1 MKSIFKIA
9 ACLSF
14 ASLLVY
20 SCKLEEIDTQMTEE
34 EAIAAI
40 KLDCDAL
47 ESYTI
52 QALKPQ
58 AVSFTV
64 TSTTP
69 WTVSTDAD
77 WLTVTPA
84 SSAESSLSED
94 VRITAVANPEIVD
107 RSATV
112 TVKGE
117 NTSKSYSFTI
127 TQLRKGQLTVTPVDH
142 DFATAGEAQQF
153 TVESNQSWTASSDQE
168 WLTLSVMEGTTD
180 GALKAT
186 VVTATAEKNESVVR
200 TATVTVISGDE
211 KVERTVR
218 QKGQTLEF
226 LEVADPTVASEGG
239 DILLGVNSTMEWKAE
254 TSDPD
259 FTATKVSDTQL
270 KVTAKWNKRFVD
282 RTATVTITPVDA
294 KYGDASAS
302 VTLTQGTNF
311 EFAGNCVLDNE
322 GFVTVTEG
330 ELSRIILKNG
340 MRYGK
345 LILEIEDAGFED
357 GGQMW
362 YVNKVAPAGETPA
375 WGAQLYNWLTIGKTR
390 LRAEGTLE
398 DGMGMRIGSD
408 SYMST
413 SYDIDADEL
422 SGMSSYEMD
431 IYPDATDPT
440 HLHMDFIFDGEI
452 RCQAECRNPFYGND
466 LVGETYVGVFT
477 SGSTSDTYFVVK
489 SCELIV
495 IND

>member
-58 AVSFTV
+58 AISFTV
-64 TSTTP
+64 ASTTP
-69 WTVSTDAD
+69 WTVTADAD

-84 SSAESSLSED
+84 SSAVSSLSED
-94 VRITAVANPEIVD
+94 VRITAVANTEIVD
-107 RSATV
+107 RKATV

-117 NTSKSYSFTI
+117 NTSKSYSIVI
-127 TQLRKGQLTVTPVDH
+127 TQLRKGQLTVTPLDH

-168 WLTLSVMEGTTD
+168 WLTLNVTEGTTD

-186 VVTATAEKNESVVR
+186 TVTATAEKNESVVR
-200 TATVTVISGDE
+200 TATITVISGDE
-211 KVERTVR
+211 KIERMVR

-226 LEVADPTVASEGG
+226 LEVEDSTVPGEGG
-239 DILLGVNSTMEWKAE
+239 EILLGVDATMDWKVE
-254 TSDPD
+254 SDNPG
-259 FTATKVSDTQL
+259 FTATRVSDSQV
-270 KVTAKWNKRFVD
+270 KVTAKWNKFFVD
-282 RTATVTITPVDA
+282 QTAVITIKPVDT
-294 KYGDASAS
+294 KYGDVSNS
-302 VTLTQGTNF
+302 VILTQGTNF
-311 EFAGNCVLDNE
+311 EFAGNCTMDND
-322 GFVTVTEG
+322 GYVTVTEG
-330 ELSRIILKNG
+330 ELSRIVLKNG

-345 LILEIEDAGFED
+345 LILEIEDAGFEA

-362 YVNKVAPAGETPA
+362 YVNKVAGDG

-390 LRAEGTLE
+390 LRAEGTVEGGHGLNTE
-398 DGMGMRIGSD
+398 SD
-408 SYMST
+408 SYMSK

-431 IYPDATDPT
+431 IYPDETNPA

-452 RCQAECRNPFYGND
+452 RCQALCMNPFYGND
-466 LVGETYVGVFT
+466 LVGETYVGVFN
-477 SGSTSDTYFVVK
+477 SGSTNETYFVVK